1 MNIMQAMVAKIQ
13 TISLEG
19 IQASSV
25 EVEVQIAPG
34 LSSFQVVGLP
44 DNAVKES
51 KDRIR
56 AAFYSCGVAL
66 PAKRI
71 TVNLTPAHAHKS
83 GSHYDF
89 AIAVGLLTALK
100 IVPLDMARQ
109 ALYMGELGL
118 DGTLHP
124 VPGVLPAV
132 LHAMQNDIEQVFVP
146 AVNAPEGAWCEDVAV
161 MPVRNLT
168 EFLSHV
174 SGEAPLQPLVPK
186 SISTQEIKIQDNFS
200 DVKGQYA
207 AKRAMEIAAAG
218 GHNLLMCGPP
228 GSGKSMMA
236 SRFPA
241 LLPNMKTEEVLETS
255 MIHSIAGQ
263 LTGGLNLKR
272 PYRSPHHSASA
283 VALSGGGHK
292 ALPGEMSLA
301 HKGVLFLDEL
311 PEFPRNVLETL
322 RQPLESKEITV
333 SRANHHVTYPASF
346 QFIAAMNPCPCGYMG
361 DDTQVCR
368 CSPRQIESYR
378 GKLSGPLMDRID
390 LHVGVEAV
398 PIDALTS
405 GSKEESTETIKTR
418 VLRARHRQEERYK
431 ENGYSCNAEVGAGDV
446 EHYMPLCQQ
455 GLTLLNKAHEK
466 FAVSARSF
474 HRIVRV
480 ARTIADLEGCDAIG
494 PQHVAESLGY
504 RYRPYTG

>member
-1 MNIMQAMVAKIQ
+1 MQSMVAKIQ

-19 IQASSV
+19 IQASPV
-25 EVEVQIAPG
+25 DVEVQIAPG
-34 LSSFQVVGLP
+34 LASFQVVGLP

-71 TVNLTPAHAHKS
+71 TVNLTPAHATKS

-89 AIAVGLLTALK
+89 AIAVGLLVALK
-100 IVPLDMARQ
+100 IVPMDMVENS
-109 ALYMGELGL
+109 LYMGELGL

-132 LHAMQNDIEQVFVP
+132 LHAMQKGVGQIFVP
-146 AVNAPEGAWCEDVAV
+146 EINAEEGAWCDDVAV
-161 MPVRNLT
+161 TPVKSLST
-168 EFLSHV
+168 FLNHV
-174 SGEAPLQPLVPK
+174 SGETPLQPLAAKP
-186 SISTQEIKIQDNFS
+186 IATQDIKIHDNFS

-218 GHNLLMCGPP
+218 GHNLLMSGPP

-236 SRFPA
+236 SRFSA

-263 LTGGLNLKR
+263 LTGGLNLRR
-272 PYRSPHHSASA
+272 PYRAPHHSASA

-311 PEFPRNVLETL
+311 PEFPRAVLETL
-322 RQPLESKEITV
+322 RQPLESKDITV
-333 SRANHHVTYPASF
+333 SRANHHVTYPAAF

-361 DDTQVCR
+361 DETQVCR
-368 CSPRQIESYR
+368 CTPRQIESYR

-398 PIDALTS
+398 PMDALTS
-405 GSKEESTETIKTR
+405 KTQEESTETIKTR
-418 VLRARHRQEERYK
+418 VLKARLCQEERYAEK
-431 ENGYSCNAEVGAGDV
+431 HYSCNAEVGAGDV
-446 EHYMPLCQQ
+446 ETYMPLCQQ
-455 GLTLLNKAHEK
+455 GLTLLHKAHEK

-480 ARTIADLEGCDAIG
+480 ARTIADLDGCDSINA
-494 PQHVAESLGY
+494 QHVAESLNY